1 MSLNFKNILLESI
14 IDELESLSKL
24 DKAVLKFIH
33 KSMSKKS
40 FNHTIGKNTY
50 EMDATEALRVND
62 LIETFGLSDYD
73 YVFKMWNFYKKF
85 GNVLFDDDVFDDF
98 SYTKADYGESVKL
111 ILARYYVDNIVGRE
125 IYPGWTVEMME
136 DPIGMVEE
144 DLMTIFVKNNHN
156 EQIFLNLLNL
166 RSNRL
171 NGEIITQDD
180 DGLGVYFKDE
190 LKVSKYSDVIVTIEI
205 PNPIRDFL
213 NDLSNESLEEYFNF
227 IIEQLQDEIE
237 EWDEDIRYY
246 YTEVEGRQDS

>member
-14 IDELESLSKL
+14 IDGLESLSKL

-33 KSMSKKS
+33 NSMSKKS

-125 IYPGWTVEMME
+125 IYPGWTVEMIE

-144 DLMTIFVKNNHN
+144 DLMSIFVVNKYN
-156 EQIFLNLLNL
+156 EQLFLNLVNL
-166 RSNRL
+166 KGNGL
-171 NGEIITQDD
+171 EGEIITGDE
-180 DGLGVYFKDE
+180 DGLGLYFSDN
-190 LKVSKYSDVIVTIEI
+190 LKVSKYNDVIATIGI
-205 PNPIRDFL
+205 PNPIRYLL
-213 NDLSNESLEEYFNF
+213 NDLSNESLEEYFNS
-227 IIEQLQDEIE
+227 IIGHLQDEIE

>member
-14 IDELESLSKL
+14 IDELESLTKL

-171 NGEIITQDD
+171 NGDIITQDD

-190 LKVSKYSDVIVTIEI
+190 LKVSKYSDLIATIEI
-205 PNPIRDFL
+205 PNPIRDLL